1 MRIALDS
8 ISQKEIM
15 QRAQNIV
22 TRILNSKILNVVI
35 YTLHCTRIKDGGSP
49 DARLR
54 LARLGLARLRLNDG
68 VRLWISFKL

>member
-35 YTLHCTRIKDGGSP
+35 YTLHRIRINKQTP
-49 DARLR
+49 FHKTHTEIC
-54 LARLGLARLRLNDG
+54 N
-68 VRLWISFKL
+68 FKIRETIG